1 MRLSSWHPLL
11 ITSVACVASFH
22 LYRAS
27 LPAQA
32 EPVPARTP
40 MIARA
45 ENANDRFEG
54 PRIQV
59 AILLDTSNSMDGLIN
74 QAKRQLWNIVKE
86 LGEAEVDGKTPR
98 FEVALYEYG
107 NDGLSV
113 TKNYVRQV
121 LPFTT
126 DLDKVSE
133 ELNRLKTNGG
143 EEYCGAVIQDS
154 LKNLEW
160 SKRDGD
166 LTAIFIAGN
175 EPFDQGTVSF
185 QESCAAA
192 RQKGVVVNTIFCG
205 NKQEGERTKWSEGAN
220 LAAGRF
226 FCIDA
231 DRSVAE
237 APTPYDGK
245 LAELNTRLNTTY
257 IGYGVNAP
265 AAQARQVAADTAAGS
280 GAEASGYV
288 AARAQAKATAN
299 YSNEAWDLVDAKKK
313 GKVSLETMRKD
324 ELPAELQDKSAE
336 ERAQYVEEKAAERE
350 KIQNEIREQGK
361 KRDAYLAEQK
371 AKSGPDTSLEGAILG
386 AIRDQAKQRGF
397 KFKN

>member
-11 ITSVACVASFH
+11 ITSLACVASFH
-22 LYRAS
+22 IYRAT

-32 EPVPARTP
+32 EPLPPKTP

-45 ENANDRFEG
+45 EKTSDRFEG

-160 SKRDGD
+160 SQRDGD

-175 EPFDQGTVSF
+175 EPFDQGGVSF

-237 APTPYDGK
+237 IPTPYDGK
-245 LAELNTRLNTTY
+245 LAQLNTQLNGTY
-257 IGYGVNAP
+257 IGYGANAQV
-265 AAQARQVAADTAAGS
+265 AQARQMAADSAAGN
-280 GAEASGYV
+280 GADASGYV
-288 AARAQAKATAN
+288 ASRAQAKAGAN
-299 YSNEAWDLVDAKKK
+299 YSNEEWDLVDAKKK
-313 GKVSLETMRKD
+313 GTVSVETMRKD
-324 ELPAELQDKSAE
+324 DLPAELRDKSAQ
-336 ERAQYVEEKAAERE
+336 ERKEYVEQKTADRER
-350 KIQNEIREQGK
+350 IQNEIREEGK

-371 AKSGPDTSLEGAILG
+371 AKTGPDTSLEGAILG
-386 AIRDQAKQRGF
+386 AIRDQARQRGF
-397 KFKN
+397 KFKD

>member
-11 ITSVACVASFH
+11 ITSVACVASFQ

-32 EPVPARTP
+32 EPAPARTP
-40 MIARA
+40 MIARS
-45 ENANDRFEG
+45 ESTDRFEG

-86 LGEAEVDGKTPR
+86 LGEAEVEGKTPR
-98 FEVALYEYG
+98 LEVALYEYG

-175 EPFDQGTVSF
+175 EPFDQGSVSF

-237 APTPYDGK
+237 APTPYDDK
-245 LAELNTRLNTTY
+245 LASLNSQLNTTY
-257 IGYGVNAP
+257 IGYGAKAR
-265 AAQARQVAADTAAGS
+265 AAQARQMAADTAAGS
-280 GAEASGYV
+280 SAEASGYV
-288 AARAQAKATAN
+288 ASRAQAKAGAN
-299 YSNEAWDLVDAKKK
+299 YSNEEWDLVDAKKK
-313 GKVSLETMRKD
+313 GTVSLESMRKD
-324 ELPAELQDKSAE
+324 ELPAELQDKSVAE
-336 ERAQYVEEKAAERE
+336 RKQYVEEKAAERE
-350 KIQNEIREQGK
+350 KIQNEIREEGK
-361 KRDAYLAEQK
+361 KRDAYLAAQK
-371 AKSGPDTSLEGAILG
+371 AKNGPDTSLEGAILG
-386 AIRDQAKQRGF
+386 AIREQAKQRGF
-397 KFKN
+397 KFKD

>member
-1 MRLSSWHPLL
+1 
-11 ITSVACVASFH
+11 VASFQ
-22 LYRAS
+22 LYRSS

-32 EPVPARTP
+32 DPLPARTP
-40 MIARA
+40 NLVARSEKA
-45 ENANDRFEG
+45 PDRFEG

-59 AILLDTSNSMDGLIN
+59 AILLDTSNSMDGLIT

-107 NDGLSV
+107 NDGLPI

-121 LPFTT
+121 LPFTS

-185 QESCAAA
+185 QESCAQA

-205 NKQEGERTKWSEGAN
+205 NKQEGERTKWSDGAS

-245 LAELNTRLNTTY
+245 LAQLNGQLNTTY
-257 IGYGVNAP
+257 IGYGRKAP
-265 AAQARQVAADTAAGS
+265 AAMQRQVAADTAAGS
-280 GAEASGYV
+280 APEAAGYV
-288 AARAQAKATAN
+288 ASRAQAKAGAN
-299 YSNEAWDLVDAKKK
+299 YNNEEWDLVDAKKK
-313 GKVSLETMRKD
+313 GTVSLEKMNKD
-324 ELPAELQDKSAE
+324 DLPKELQDKSID
-336 ERAQYVEEKAAERE
+336 ERKQYVEEKSAERE
-350 KIQNEIREQGK
+350 RIQGEIREEGK
-361 KRDAYLAEQK
+361 KRDAYLTEQK
-371 AKSGPDTSLEGAILG
+371 AKNGPDTSLEGAILG
-386 AIRDQAKQRGF
+386 AIREQAKQRGF